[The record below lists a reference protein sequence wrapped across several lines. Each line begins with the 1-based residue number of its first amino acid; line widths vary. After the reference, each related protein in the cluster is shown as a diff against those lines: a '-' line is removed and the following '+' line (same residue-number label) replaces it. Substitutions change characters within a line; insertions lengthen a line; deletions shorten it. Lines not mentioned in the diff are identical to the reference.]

1 MLFSTSPF
9 PEIVDKV
16 KIKERDFN
24 EIINELYELINKQNI
39 LINEKENQIKLLN
52 QNFENLKTIINEQ
65 NDK

>member
-9 PEIVDKV
+9 PDIVFKV
-16 KIKERDFN
+16 KTKERDFN